1 MLLIPFSLKSLSS
14 RRHFRASPLSM
25 RTFAKVVGTACAIG
39 LIAGC
44 SDAPTHK
51 DDSDFV
57 YLLDRKP
64 NWVEIPVTTLPA
76 LPNAADVLPF
86 DVSSTSPLKFGIDA
100 KSVTVG
106 EDGVVRY
113 TAVITSPAG
122 ARNVYYEGIRC
133 DNYTWR
139 LYAAAND
146 AGTGW
151 DRSVANDWQR
161 IPTSELNSYQGALYE
176 DYMCASR
183 LPTGNAKGIVDR
195 IRFHRIAQDE
205 YH

>member
-1 MLLIPFSLKSLSS
+1 MPLIPFSLKSQSRNRTALSW
-14 RRHFRASPLSM
+14 SM
-25 RTFAKVVGTACAIG
+25 RTLVNLTGAACLVG

-44 SDAPTHK
+44 SDAPSHK

-64 NWVEIPVTTLPA
+64 NWQEIPVTTLPA
-76 LPNAADVLPF
+76 LPQSNNVLPF
-86 DVSSTSPLKFGIDA
+86 EVSTTSALKFGIDA
-100 KSVTVG
+100 NSVSVG
-106 EDGVVRY
+106 EDGIVRF

-139 LYAAAND
+139 LYAAANE
-146 AGTGW
+146 AGTAW
-151 DRSVANDWQR
+151 DRSVANDWDR
-161 IPTSELNSYQGALYE
+161 IPTSDLNSYQGALYQ
-176 DYMCASR
+176 DYMCESR
-183 LPTGNAKGIVDR
+183 LPTGNAKGIVNR
-195 IRFHRIAQDE
+195 IRFHQIAKDD